1 MNNKKKI
8 FLVCCFV
15 LIIITLFS
23 SLFIYKKR
31 LELKKNDDAQKEKI
45 NILKEKYSLYA
56 EGKKVNCSE
65 ELCDYLNGLVD
76 MHYLIENASV
86 DSLSLNDFLNKDI
99 VLDELNTQ
107 KNTFESFEYTDI
119 NKYLKSFNNDEKDA
133 FLNIYRNSIVTENI
147 EEDREKIDTYLKEI
161 NQNIEIINYLNDNSN
176 KYTIINN
183 KVVYFNNEF
192 RDKFQ
197 SYKLNIPIISDE
209 EAFGKRIPI
218 LTYHGVDDDIW
229 GNSSLFVKPSEFE
242 KQMKYLNEN
251 GFTTLFLSEIGYASN
266 YEKPIIL
273 TFDDGYMDMYTIA
286 YPIMKSYGIKS
297 NMYIISGWLDGEV
310 YMNSDM
316 VKDLSNSGLVEIGSH
331 TVSHVHLSTLSYEEQ
346 EKELF
351 ESKQDLENITGK
363 KINTIAYPYGQ
374 RNYETLQIAKKYYD
388 YAVTTDSGA
397 NYANTYMSS
406 SLILKRYNMQRGTSF
421 ETFKNIVG

>member
-56 EGKKVNCSE
+56 EGKKINCSE

-133 FLNIYRNSIVTENI
+133 FLKIYRNSIVTENI
-147 EEDREKIDTYLKEI
+147 EGDREKIDVLLKEI

-197 SYKLNIPIISDE
+197 SYQLNIPIISDE

-218 LTYHGVDDDIW
+218 LTYHGVDDEIW

-242 KQMKYLNEN
+242 KQMKYLSEN
-251 GFTTLFLSEIGYASN
+251 GFTTLFLSEIGFASN

-331 TVSHVHLSTLSYEEQ
+331 TVSHVHLSALSYEEQ

-406 SLILKRYNMQRGTSF
+406 SLILKRYNIQRGTSF
-421 ETFKNIVG
+421 ETFKNIVS

>member
-1 MNNKKKI
+1 
-8 FLVCCFV
+8 
-15 LIIITLFS
+15 
-23 SLFIYKKR
+23 
-31 LELKKNDDAQKEKI
+31 
-45 NILKEKYSLYA
+45 
-56 EGKKVNCSE
+56 
-65 ELCDYLNGLVD
+65 
-76 MHYLIENASV
+76 
-86 DSLSLNDFLNKDI
+86 
-99 VLDELNTQ
+99 
-107 KNTFESFEYTDI
+107 
-119 NKYLKSFNNDEKDA
+119 
-133 FLNIYRNSIVTENI
+133 
-147 EEDREKIDTYLKEI
+147 
-161 NQNIEIINYLNDNSN
+161 
-176 KYTIINN
+176 
-183 KVVYFNNEF
+183 
-192 RDKFQ
+192 
-197 SYKLNIPIISDE
+197 
-209 EAFGKRIPI
+209 
-218 LTYHGVDDDIW
+218 
-229 GNSSLFVKPSEFE
+229 
-242 KQMKYLNEN
+242 MKYLSEN
-251 GFTTLFLSEIGYASN
+251 GFTTLFLSEIGFASN

-286 YPIMKSYGIKS
+286 YHIMKSYGIKS

>member
-56 EGKKVNCSE
+56 EGKKINCSE

-133 FLNIYRNSIVTENI
+133 FLKIYRNSIVTENI
-147 EEDREKIDTYLKEI
+147 EGDREKIDVLLKEI

-197 SYKLNIPIISDE
+197 SYKLNISIISDE

-218 LTYHGVDDDIW
+218 LTYHGVDDEVW

-242 KQMKYLNEN
+242 KQMKYLSEN
-251 GFTTLFLSEIGYASN
+251 GFTTLFLSEIGFASN

-331 TVSHVHLSTLSYEEQ
+331 TVSHVHLSALSYEEQ

-406 SLILKRYNMQRGTSF
+406 SLILKRYNIQRGTSF
-421 ETFKNIVG
+421 ETFKNIVS